1 MGTYININ
9 GDFVIK
15 KSNIPHAVQA
25 LKDLNQ
31 KHELKRGGTFKG
43 EKWYAWMDPDYDKKM
58 DSIEEI
64 LGESGLGFT
73 IIKSDFDS
81 QKVMYHVAYNDKWG
95 QHEVFFIA
103 MCPYLESLELNHFC
117 DELDYED
124 QQWKIV
130 LGEDKKPH
138 FLEPRVTIEW
148 PDTSVSN
155 ITNVEAFAPPNY
167 DYLYAKSE

>member
-1 MGTYININ
+1 MGTYISIN

-31 KHELKRGGTFKG
+31 RNELKRGGSSGG
-43 EKWYAWMDPDYDKKM
+43 EKWYAWMDQDYDKKM
-58 DSIEEI
+58 NSIEEI
-64 LGESGLGFT
+64 LGETGLGFL
-73 IIKSDFDS
+73 IITSQLDS
-81 QKVMYHVAYNDKWG
+81 EKVMYHVRYNDKWG

-130 LGEDKKPH
+130 LGEDRKAH
-138 FLEPRVTIEW
+138 LLEPKVVVEW
-148 PDTSVSN
+148 PEISMYNV
-155 ITNVEAFAPPNY
+155 TNVEAYTPPNY
-167 DYLYAKSE
+167 DYLYSKSE